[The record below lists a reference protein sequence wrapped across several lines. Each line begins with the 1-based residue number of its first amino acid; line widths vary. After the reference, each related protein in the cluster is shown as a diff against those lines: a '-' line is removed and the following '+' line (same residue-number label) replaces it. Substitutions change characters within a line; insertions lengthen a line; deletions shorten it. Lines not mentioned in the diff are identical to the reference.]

1 MGARGRLVPFHGQ
14 QIVRAAFGHGVVGMG
29 GLGVQGIGGDQYPED
44 VNGIEK
50 L

>member
-14 QIVRAAFGHGVVGMG
+14 QIVRAAFRSRGVGMG
-29 GLGVQGIGGDQYPED
+29 GLGVQSIGGDQYPED

>member
-1 MGARGRLVPFHGQ
+1 MGVLGRLVPFHGQ
-14 QIVRAAFGHGVVGMG
+14 QAVRAEFSDEVVRMG